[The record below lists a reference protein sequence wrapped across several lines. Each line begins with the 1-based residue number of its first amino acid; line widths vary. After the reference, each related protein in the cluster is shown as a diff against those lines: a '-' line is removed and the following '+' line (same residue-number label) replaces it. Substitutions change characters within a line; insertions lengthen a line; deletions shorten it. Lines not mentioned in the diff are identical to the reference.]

1 MDARREP
8 RTLRDYLAVV
18 RRRKWVILLAVLATP
33 LAAVALAMRQEPM
46 YAASAEVLLSRQ
58 NLANTPSPT

>member
-33 LAAVALAMRQEPM
+33 LASVQYRKEIDTAALQR
-46 YAASAEVLLSRQ
+46 AESEVQRELRSIER
-58 NLANTPSPT
+58 TR